1 MKKLYVFAVLLLA
14 TVTVSAQPM
23 IDVLPL
29 DKNAFRTTELE
40 SMTSLLLFWK
50 AGLSLLPSPAKSRPM
65 RRVIPFLCQKVGR
78 EPGICRLN
86 LER

>member
-29 DKNAFRTTELE
+29 DKDAWLNQKKNNAIRN
-40 SMTSLLLFWK
+40 
-50 AGLSLLPSPAKSRPM
+50 
-65 RRVIPFLCQKVGR
+65 C
-78 EPGICRLN
+78 
-86 LER
+86 

>member
-29 DKNAFRTTELE
+29 DKDAFRTTELE
-40 SMTSLLLFWK
+40 S
-50 AGLSLLPSPAKSRPM
+50 
-65 RRVIPFLCQKVGR
+65 IPPWPDGTVL
-78 EPGICRLN
+78 
-86 LER
+86 